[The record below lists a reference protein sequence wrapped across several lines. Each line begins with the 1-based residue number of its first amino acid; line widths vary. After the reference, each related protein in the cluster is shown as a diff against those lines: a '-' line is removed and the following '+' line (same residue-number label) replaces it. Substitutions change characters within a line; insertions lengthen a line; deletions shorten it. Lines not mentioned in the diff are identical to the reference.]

1 MKMIGYIVTIAG
13 LLALIYTGITDINNS
28 ETFGIFGLD
37 VAVSK
42 GDPVPMIISAVVLV
56 VGLLIATISKNKP
69 T

>member
-1 MKMIGYIVTIAG
+1 MKIFGYIITIAG
-13 LLALIYTGITDINNS
+13 LIALIYTGITYINNS

-56 VGLLIATISKNKP
+56 VGLLVVTISKNNS
-69 T
+69 